1 MLILSLLH
9 LNDSNVKFVSEMHM
23 EDKRFAK
30 MKSSFP
36 ILYLNSLP
44 RLNFCLMLGS
54 FILNTSSNIEFRE
67 VEFTCDVCKDV
78 LEKRIITMWEFP
90 LQVRTVLLHS
100 ENKKAFGKEGF
111 LGCEGNPDPH
121 LT

>member
-1 MLILSLLH
+1 
-9 LNDSNVKFVSEMHM
+9 M

-36 ILYLNSLP
+36 VLYLNSLL

-54 FILNTSSNIEFRE
+54 LILNTSSNIEFGE

-78 LEKRIITMWEFP
+78 LEKRIIAVWDFP
-90 LQVRTVLLHS
+90 LQVRTVLLRS
-100 ENKKAFGKEGF
+100 GNKKAFGKEGF
-111 LGCEGNPDPH
+111 LGCEGNPRPH